1 MTKVYLSVIGVL
13 VSALLLGGWVLSTR
27 IDELAVLKV
36 QNTGLAA
43 QNESLTEASERAAE
57 RAKSDRKVLVAR
69 QASIAAQARKL
80 AQENQG
86 LQNALRSN
94 NTWSDTDVP
103 PDVQSA
109 LGGPPDGPAGVLQP
123 D

>member
-36 QNTGLAA
+36 QNK
-43 QNESLTEASERAAE
+43 SLTEASERAAE

-69 QASIAAQARKL
+69 QASIAASARKL

-94 NTWSDTDVP
+94 KTWSDTDVP
-103 PDVQSA
+103 TDVQNA
-109 LGGPPDGPAGVLQP
+109 LGGPSDGPAGVLQP